1 MPIWPFH
8 RSHARDDAEILL
20 AAVNQASRR
29 PDFFGA
35 GRIGDVLDGRFEL
48 MALHGILVLLR
59 LQAEPAARPLAQA
72 FTDKLFRLLDAGL
85 REAGTSDTA
94 VPRRMHEL
102 AGAFYGRLG
111 AYSGALAD
119 PAALEA
125 AIARNVFR
133 ADAHPFAAELGRY
146 LATTARAQAAA
157 PISAMFS
164 AEGWP
169 PL

>member
-8 RSHARDDAEILL
+8 RSRAGRDADILL

-29 PDFFGA
+29 PEFFGA
-35 GRIGDVLDGRFEL
+35 SRVPDTMEGRFEFT
-48 MALHGILVLLR
+48 ALNGILALFR
-59 LQAEPAARPLAQA
+59 LQAEPGARPLAQE
-72 FTDKLFRLLDAGL
+72 FTDRLFRLFDAGL

-94 VPRRMHEL
+94 VPKRMHEL
-102 AGAFYGRLG
+102 AGGFYGRLD
-111 AYSGALAD
+111 AYSDALAD

-125 AIARNVFR
+125 AVARNVFR
-133 ADAHPFAAELGRY
+133 ADAHPFAAPLARY
-146 LATTARAQAAA
+146 LATTARTQAAA